1 MDYKMIINIF
11 LLLALHVGL
20 WKVFIKAERQAWE
33 AWVPGYNLWVWIKLI
48 DKPWWWLILLLIPG
62 VNVMIL
68 LIMVFLLIRNFEV
81 ENTLELI
88 LGVVFFP
95 FYLIYLGYNEKYR
108 FMGSDYWKKYEKTKA
123 SEWTE
128 ALVFAVVVATIVRT
142 FFLEAFTIPTSSM
155 EKTLLVGDYLFVSK
169 ISYGP
174 KTPNTPLTIP
184 FTHHTFPFTESVPSY
199 SEWISLPYFRFP
211 GLGKVH
217 NNDIVVFNYPDGDTV
232 SVNMQNISYYRLVR
246 SFGWERVNTP
256 EAINPYNNM
265 PFGKV
270 VARPIDKRD
279 NYVKRCVAIAG
290 DKLEIKNKQ
299 LYINGSPAMNPEM
312 MQFTYD
318 VQFNSMQNPQKLFD
332 KLDITDAEPYQ
343 NMQNANV
350 WQLHLNKKN
359 KDKIQNSIQLA
370 QMAEKQDPVGMYD
383 PDIFPN
389 VASYAWNKDN
399 YGPLVIPK
407 AGVTIKLDT
416 HSVHLYKRII
426 GVYENNDLKI
436 NGTQILIN
444 GKTETSYTFKQ
455 DYYFM
460 MGDNRHNSADSRF
473 WGFVPND
480 HIVGKAVFIWLSR
493 STNRS
498 FPNVRFERVFSFIK
512 NDGISR
518 SYFFYIMI
526 PLLLLSFGWNNRHR
540 FRTKY

>member
-1 MDYKMIINIF
+1 
-11 LLLALHVGL
+11 
-20 WKVFIKAERQAWE
+20 
-33 AWVPGYNLWVWIKLI
+33 
-48 DKPWWWLILLLIPG
+48 
-62 VNVMIL
+62 
-68 LIMVFLLIRNFEV
+68 
-81 ENTLELI
+81 
-88 LGVVFFP
+88 
-95 FYLIYLGYNEKYR
+95 
-108 FMGSDYWKKYEKTKA
+108 
-123 SEWTE
+123 
-128 ALVFAVVVATIVRT
+128 
-142 FFLEAFTIPTSSM
+142 
-155 EKTLLVGDYLFVSK
+155 
-169 ISYGP
+169 
-174 KTPNTPLTIP
+174 
-184 FTHHTFPFTESVPSY
+184 
-199 SEWISLPYFRFP
+199 
-211 GLGKVH
+211 
-217 NNDIVVFNYPDGDTV
+217 
-232 SVNMQNISYYRLVR
+232 
-246 SFGWERVNTP
+246 
-256 EAINPYNNM
+256 M

-299 LYINGSPAMNPEM
+299 LYINGSPAANPEM
-312 MQFTYD
+312 MQFSYD
-318 VQFNSMQNPQKLFD
+318 VQFNSMQNPKKLFD

-350 WQLHLNKKN
+350 WQLHLNNKN
-359 KDKIQNSIQLA
+359 KEKIQNSIQLA
-370 QMAEKQDPVGMYD
+370 QMAERMDPVGMFD

-399 YGPLVIPK
+399 YGPLLIPK
-407 AGVTIKLDT
+407 AGVTVKLDT
-416 HSVHLYKRII
+416 HSIHLYKRII

-436 NGTQILIN
+436 NGSQILIN
-444 GKTETSYTFKQ
+444 GKPETSYTFKQ

-540 FRTKY
+540 FRTKH